1 MSDLLKQFIDDNRDE
16 FDGEEPSRKLWER
29 VEEEISPKQIENKR
43 TPKIIFMRWG
53 VAAALV
59 ILVSGGLWYFLSGP
73 QHKPTGDSPLAN
85 KPSDSSLYKK
95 ENAPLV
101 AVKPDSSTKENVA
114 VATKLTKEN
123 QDKQALDSDP
133 QQDMKE
139 EMVHYAKLIEIKQ
152 RELKTIQRDEPLLYK
167 QFSGDLTKLDSVY
180 HSLQNQLPTN
190 HNSEELLEAMIQN
203 LQLQMGLLNQQLG
216 IIKKINHKKKSV
228 YEKAYQSI

>member
-1 MSDLLKQFIDDNRDE
+1 MSDRLKQFIDDHRDE
-16 FDGEEPSRKLWER
+16 FDGEGPSRKLWER
-29 VEEEISPKQIENKR
+29 VEEEISPKQTEGKR
-43 TPKIIFMRWG
+43 TPKIGFIRWG
-53 VAAALV
+53 IAAAVL
-59 ILVSGGLWYFLSGP
+59 ILLTGGFWYFLSGP
-73 QHKPTGDSPLAN
+73 HKSTGDSPLAN
-85 KPSDSSLYKK
+85 KPSDSSLNKK

-101 AVKPDSSTKENVA
+101 AVKPDSISKEKLA
-114 VATKLTKEN
+114 VATKQTKEI
-123 QDKQALDSDP
+123 QDKQVLNSDP

-180 HSLQNQLPTN
+180 HSLENQLPTN